1 MITAVPAQMPDS
13 LPGEPYWM
21 MRLDGGGLLRVWR
34 LDSMPDDGMPCVGQE
49 YDVRA
54 VSTGNFYNAR
64 QPGGVIQAGPSLGNL
79 IIRKINGKDIAFFC
93 APCGLPT
100 VETVA
105 VFVAVVDLSTI
116 PTLLRS
122 AVIGTSNLDCW
133 LPSIAVNA
141 SGDMLLNLLTSSPT
155 QYISNQVSLIPCG
168 QRAIANKATA
178 QAAPSSTTTVC
189 QSTVDLDGNGR
200 AGDISGCVLDFVDDS
215 FWTVNEVP
223 DNSFA
228 SVNYNWTSRIANIA
242 VESTPPVP
250 PTNPTTPFSG
260 DIKVLINGKEQIAHV
275 DGTATLLL
283 PPP

>member
-1 MITAVPAQMPDS
+1 
-13 LPGEPYWM
+13 LP
-21 MRLDGGGLLRVWR
+21 
-34 LDSMPDDGMPCVGQE
+34 S
-49 YDVRA
+49 
-54 VSTGNFYNAR
+54 
-64 QPGGVIQAGPSLGNL
+64 
-79 IIRKINGKDIAFFC
+79 
-93 APCGLPT
+93 

-105 VFVAVVDLSTI
+105 VFVAVIDLSTI

-122 AVIGTSNLDCW
+122 AVVGTPDLDCW

-155 QYISNQVSLIPCG
+155 RYISNQVSLIPYG

-178 QAAPSSTTTVC
+178 QAAPSSTTTVY
-189 QSTVDLDGNGR
+189 QSTTDLDGNGR
-200 AGDISGCVLDFVDDS
+200 AGDISGCVLDFSDNS

-223 DNSFA
+223 DNSYA

-242 VESTPPVP
+242 VEPTPPTP
-250 PTNPTTPFSG
+250 PTTQASPFSG
-260 DIKVLINGKEQIAHV
+260 DIRIIVGGLEQIAHV